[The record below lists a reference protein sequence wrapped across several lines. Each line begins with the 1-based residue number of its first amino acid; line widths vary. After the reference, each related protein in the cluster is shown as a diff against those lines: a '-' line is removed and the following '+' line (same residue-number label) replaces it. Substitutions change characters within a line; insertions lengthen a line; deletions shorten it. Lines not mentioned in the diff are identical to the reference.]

1 MQQNK
6 HNSKC
11 AICGNSYYLCLSC
24 KDKMKLAPYKVHTD
38 TAEHYKIFEILRAF
52 NLGVIDKKT
61 ALKMLNNV
69 DLTDICTFKE
79 EVKSQLDKIFDGADK
94 TKEIVAEI
102 DDAEECVSDE
112 VLK

>member
-1 MQQNK
+1 MQQDK

-11 AICGNSYYLCLSC
+11 AICGNSYYLCMSC

-52 NLGVIDKKT
+52 NLGIINKKK

-69 DLTDICTFKE
+69 DLTDIYTFKE
-79 EVKSQLDKIFDGADK
+79 EVKSQLDKILDGANK
-94 TKEIVAEI
+94 TKEIVTKINDTKEN
-102 DDAEECVSDE
+102 VSDE